1 MDRKWTVSRLNAV
14 NNDWVN
20 NLSDNLPSSSFTCD
34 LVGMKNMHIQ
44 NERNKWKILHFMKH
58 IQKEDDSRRPQAR
71 IRKERNKI
79 ATQRLWNIFL
89 KGKKLDFGLAAL
101 CLSEPCGYAE

>member
-1 MDRKWTVSRLNAV
+1 
-14 NNDWVN
+14 
-20 NLSDNLPSSSFTCD
+20 
-34 LVGMKNMHIQ
+34 MKNMHIK
-44 NERNKWKILHFMKH
+44 NERNKWKMLHFMKH